1 MLSLCIFSRIF
12 AIFFDA
18 SFPGKKFAVWRSAF
32 VRYVV
37 DCAIDSQASPYLFE
51 QSSENHNSSLWICKR
66 HAHVAGCS
74 QGKWLLYTK
83 TNLPSPPTPVAQAP
97 RMIVNRF
104 HSFVLLDSSA
114 QSFSSMYCFR
124 FSNLHVCYLP
134 YLLISDYLCQVI
146 VDEFSLNML
155 TSWSSRE

>member
-37 DCAIDSQASPYLFE
+37 HRAIDSQASPYLFE
-51 QSSENHNSSLWICKR
+51 QSSENHNSFFWICKR
-66 HAHVAGCS
+66 HAHVASCS

-83 TNLPSPPTPVAQAP
+83 TNLPSPPTPVAHAP
-97 RMIVNRF
+97 AWSRARDRKPVSLVRAAWLQCPVFLIDVLFPVQWPSCLLPIV
-104 HSFVLLDSSA
+104 SA
-114 QSFSSMYCFR
+114 HFR
-124 FSNLHVCYLP
+124 FCVKS
-134 YLLISDYLCQVI
+134 
-146 VDEFSLNML
+146 
-155 TSWSSRE
+155 